1 MMHKGN
7 TKVTQVIEPHLQ
19 ALYSGLHEKQ
29 SVENIHE
36 KGPFLSTL

>member
-7 TKVTQVIEPHLQ
+7 MKVTQVIQPHLQ
-19 ALYSGLHEKQ
+19 AFYLGLHEKQ

-36 KGPFLSTL
+36 KGTFLSTL